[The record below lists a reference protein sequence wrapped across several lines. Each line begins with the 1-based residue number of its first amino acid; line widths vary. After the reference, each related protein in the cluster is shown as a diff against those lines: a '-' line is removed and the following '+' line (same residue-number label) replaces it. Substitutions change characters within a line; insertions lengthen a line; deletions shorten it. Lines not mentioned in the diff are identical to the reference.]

1 MRLKRLEIYGFKS
14 FADRTVVVFDEGITG
29 IVGPNGSGKSN
40 LSDAVRWVLGEQS
53 AKALRGGK
61 MEDVIFNG
69 TQKRKRM
76 GYCEVS
82 LVFENEDHALSVDY
96 TEVMITRRVYRS
108 GEGEY
113 YINKSACRLKDIVE
127 LFRDT
132 GVGKEGYSIIGQGR
146 IDEILSQKSE
156 DRRGVFEEAAGIVKY
171 RTRKE
176 ESEKRLSNMRDNLSR
191 VEDIIAELESQLEP
205 LEKASETARR
215 YLNLRDELRV
225 LECSAFVLRSDRA
238 KERIAEAEQLLT
250 GLKEAIASEEK
261 RADALSEQRE
271 KANEGAQK
279 LENEVTAAHDAVL
292 ELTRETEARE
302 GELGVLRAEINRME
316 KDVLALGQEEDV
328 KRARSAA
335 LDEEIAKN
343 EREALANRTRIIG
356 LTREL
361 GQKEEALQNAQE
373 EARQAEEKLEA
384 HKSAIIDAMNR
395 LSDVRTSE
403 ARLSTMRKELERRG
417 EEADAQKEELEQA
430 ADRMDEQLAQAAQEL
445 ATREVVVVPTKTVP
459 QGITAMISYV
469 PEKSAEE
476 NEEAMT
482 EGIQMVKTGQVTYAV
497 RDTHID
503 EKEIHQGDIMGL
515 GDHGLLAVGQDIL
528 TVAEETIR
536 AMVDEDSELISI
548 YYGEDMSEEDAESLG
563 EKIEQAYPDC
573 DVEVNY
579 GGQPIYYCVV
589 SVE

>member
-14 FADRTVVVFDEGITG
+14 FAERTVVVFDEGITG

-82 LVFENEDHALSVDY
+82 LVFDNEDHALSVDY

-156 DRRGVFEEAAGIVKY
+156 DRRGIFEEAAGIVKY

-176 ESEKRLSNMRDNLSR
+176 ESEKRLANMRDNLSR

-225 LECSAFVLRSDRA
+225 LECSAFVLRSDRVENILRRTRKA
-238 KERIAEAEQLLT
+238 RTHFVFGALVVDLPSRRVTKGEREVALTALEFDLLAM
-250 GLKEAIASEEK
+250 LVRRSNV
-261 RADALSEQRE
+261 ALS
-271 KANEGAQK
+271 
-279 LENEVTAAHDAVL
+279 
-292 ELTRETEARE
+292 
-302 GELGVLRAEINRME
+302 
-316 KDVLALGQEEDV
+316 
-328 KRARSAA
+328 
-335 LDEEIAKN
+335 
-343 EREALANRTRIIG
+343 REALLSGVWGYAYQGETRTVDVHIQRLRGKIG
-356 LTREL
+356 
-361 GQKEEALQNAQE
+361 
-373 EARQAEEKLEA
+373 AEYIETVYKYGYRFCNE
-384 HKSAIIDAMNR
+384 
-395 LSDVRTSE
+395 
-403 ARLSTMRKELERRG
+403 G
-417 EEADAQKEELEQA
+417 EGK
-430 ADRMDEQLAQAAQEL
+430 
-445 ATREVVVVPTKTVP
+445 P
-459 QGITAMISYV
+459 
-469 PEKSAEE
+469 
-476 NEEAMT
+476 
-482 EGIQMVKTGQVTYAV
+482 
-497 RDTHID
+497 
-503 EKEIHQGDIMGL
+503 
-515 GDHGLLAVGQDIL
+515 
-528 TVAEETIR
+528 
-536 AMVDEDSELISI
+536 
-548 YYGEDMSEEDAESLG
+548 
-563 EKIEQAYPDC
+563 
-573 DVEVNY
+573 
-579 GGQPIYYCVV
+579 
-589 SVE
+589 

>member
-292 ELTRETEARE
+292 ELTRE
-302 GELGVLRAEINRME
+302 M
-316 KDVLALGQEEDV
+316 
-328 KRARSAA
+328 
-335 LDEEIAKN
+335 LD
-343 EREALANRTRIIG
+343 G
-356 LTREL
+356 LTRREDC
-361 GQKEEALQNAQE
+361 
-373 EARQAEEKLEA
+373 
-384 HKSAIIDAMNR
+384 HKTRAFR
-395 LSDVRTSE
+395 YL
-403 ARLSTMRKELERRG
+403 RG
-417 EEADAQKEELEQA
+417 ECD
-430 ADRMDEQLAQAAQEL
+430 M
-445 ATREVVVVPTKTVP
+445 
-459 QGITAMISYV
+459 
-469 PEKSAEE
+469 
-476 NEEAMT
+476 
-482 EGIQMVKTGQVTYAV
+482 
-497 RDTHID
+497 
-503 EKEIHQGDIMGL
+503 
-515 GDHGLLAVGQDIL
+515 LLAVGL
-528 TVAEETIR
+528 AELMDDQQEITPARLMNIMKWSQAYDRISMLLENVNNLAETI
-536 AMVDEDSELISI
+536 
-548 YYGEDMSEEDAESLG
+548 EEAVL
-563 EKIEQAYPDC
+563 KN
-573 DVEVNY
+573 V
-579 GGQPIYYCVV
+579 
-589 SVE
+589 